1 MLEWSALDRG
11 NERNPVEGCSWWS
24 FLTFAWLTPTLQA
37 GPRDGPRSHPVHHKS
52 TRTACG
58 ARAVETRGDFPS
70 GWLTWVPSQ
79 PGGRIEA
86 DCALETCAMSAG
98 PIHGNHAAVA
108 ENMRFGGAGSV
119 IAGKIARC
127 GDADAQGAAAAGV
140 GQHRGARVGLRARH
154 RGPRQR
160 PRAREPPRARSLT
173 SFSSSFSSF
182 ASSLARALGSSPCCG
197 WRATVF
203 TGRLYAAGAAAVK
216 IGQMAG
222 GQGKCSFS

>member
-1 MLEWSALDRG
+1 MDSSHWCYCSGIHCNRVITVGSTIPSGCSLRLSWRIFRPRPGCARVVCPPGG

-37 GPRDGPRSHPVHHKS
+37 GPRDGPRSHPVHHNS

-58 ARAVETRGDFPS
+58 ARAVETRGDCPS

-119 IAGKIARC
+119 IAGNIARC

-160 PRAREPPRARSLT
+160 PRAREPPRARSLERIRT
-173 SFSSSFSSF
+173 QSE
-182 ASSLARALGSSPCCG
+182 
-197 WRATVF
+197 
-203 TGRLYAAGAAAVK
+203 
-216 IGQMAG
+216 
-222 GQGKCSFS
+222 